1 MKTIT
6 KTIKVNDISKSYDL
20 STITTYPYYGVS
32 GSTIG
37 YYRVIID
44 NNRQDRTLEKDID
57 KKIKNIRIVYEI
69 EQEILD
75 EGEKEYLS
83 NIIKPFK
90 NKVVA
95 IKKNEGDCNREYIEI
110 DLGDDDMKTNLP
122 VLILK
127 ENVILPFFE
136 LKLEVSNTS
145 DKKSKSCS
153 F

>member
-32 GSTIG
+32 GSTSG

-75 EGEKEYLS
+75 EKEKEYLS

-95 IKKNEGDCNREYIEI
+95 IKKNWGDCNREYIEI
-110 DLGDDDMKTNLP
+110 DLGDDDILLP
-122 VLILK
+122 YFKKGEMYRGMQSDREYTL
-127 ENVILPFFE
+127 EE
-136 LKLEVSNTS
+136 LGL
-145 DKKSKSCS
+145 
-153 F
+153 